1 MSSREQVRKQ
11 FRRCNRNKRTSYPS
25 SMVAEPFNVWFPAA
39 VQSDIIGG
47 IEVQDDTKALLLPP
61 SAVAKSYCS
70 MYAYGNHIRVR
81 AAESDLTT
89 CDSGV
94 ATTFSQSCRAST
106 SDRNQTKAN
115 LEYIGWIDEIIA
127 VDYGQFELLVL
138 YYTWVHANK
147 AGAQATMKQDE
158 YGFTLINSDRTIP
171 YSADSFAFPLH
182 VQQIFFVEDTN
193 NPSWKIVLHKE
204 ARGARIA
211 SKADGILD
219 LQCLNIGRDEEHA
232 GLSAQPLAGDATPC
246 ELVLTRCR
254 VLTREEVNLAL
265 QVEEEDGGST
275 NDEAS
280 DGEDRAGSD
289 EVYY

>member
-1 MSSREQVRKQ
+1 
-11 FRRCNRNKRTSYPS
+11 
-25 SMVAEPFNVWFPAA
+25 
-39 VQSDIIGG
+39 
-47 IEVQDDTKALLLPP
+47 
-61 SAVAKSYCS
+61 
-70 MYAYGNHIRVR
+70 
-81 AAESDLTT
+81 
-89 CDSGV
+89 
-94 ATTFSQSCRAST
+94 
-106 SDRNQTKAN
+106 
-115 LEYIGWIDEIIA
+115 
-127 VDYGQFELLVL
+127 
-138 YYTWVHANK
+138 
-147 AGAQATMKQDE
+147 MKQDE